1 MSKSFTCRE
10 LGGICN
16 KVFSGNSVMEIM
28 EQAGPHMMSNAEH
41 KKSIMSLEAR
51 TGETKMQWI
60 KRIERQFEAKP
71 ENS

>member
-16 KVFSGNSVMEIM
+16 KVFSGNTVVEMMEK
-28 EQAGPHMMSNAEH
+28 AGPHMMSNEEH
-41 KKSIMSLEAR
+41 KKSIMSLEDR
-51 TGETKMQWI
+51 TGESRMQWI
-60 KRIERQFEAKP
+60 KRIEREFEDRP